1 MEELI
6 HREKNHQAVTL
17 FRLFYRSSAIPI
29 RIPDCSFVDTDK
41 IILKFVYNLKKPKGD
56 NIIMKNKVEGPINA

>member
-1 MEELI
+1 MEKSSFV
-6 HREKNHQAVTL
+6 EKKTSNITL
-17 FRLFYRSSAIPI
+17 FRLFCSAIPI
-29 RIPDCSFVDTDK
+29 RIPDCSFVETDK